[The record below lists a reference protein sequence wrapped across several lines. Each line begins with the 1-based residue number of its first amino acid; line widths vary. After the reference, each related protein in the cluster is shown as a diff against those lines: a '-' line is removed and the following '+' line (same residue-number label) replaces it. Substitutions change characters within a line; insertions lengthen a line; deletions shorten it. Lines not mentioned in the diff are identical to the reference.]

1 MGIVV
6 EALLA
11 LAYPIFFSGLAV
23 VSPGAILLVEIWLLI
38 WILVIAGLSKE
49 WLQSPVALDSILEAL
64 AVNSVVII
72 NDGLEIRRLRI
83 VGARVMG
90 GNGLRLGSAVA
101 FIR

>member
-1 MGIVV
+1 M
-6 EALLA
+6 A
-11 LAYPIFFSGLAV
+11 LAYPIFVSGLAA
-23 VSPGAILLVEIWLLI
+23 VSPSAILLVEGWLLI
-38 WILVIAGLSKE
+38 WILVIAGLSEE
-49 WLQSPVALDSILEAL
+49 WLQSRVALDDVLEAL

-72 NDGLEIRRLRI
+72 NDGLKIRRLRI